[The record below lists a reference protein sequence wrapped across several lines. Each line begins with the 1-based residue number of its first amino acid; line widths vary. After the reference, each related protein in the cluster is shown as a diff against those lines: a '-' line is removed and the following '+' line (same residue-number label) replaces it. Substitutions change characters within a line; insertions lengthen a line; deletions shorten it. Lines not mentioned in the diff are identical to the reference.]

1 MILRAYH
8 NVLIVCVFSHFST
21 LFGDIKETQREHK
34 TTMERT
40 QQPTITSGSL
50 VRISMKIVAF
60 SHKYT
65 VIEADLHSYDGVESL
80 LDIQIGSA
88 MILPV
93 LEAQIVTMAIND
105 EPREIIVRAAE
116 VPTTAKALG
125 VNILGMLRYRI
136 KVVSV
141 TNIPKQPQEITT
153 FFTRRTVTIPQLCQ
167 VILAK
172 KGTFHITRSY
182 DMREAGAISEEYRI
196 VESMLKQE
204 ATRLSLDSDT
214 VRYNQKGSLQPLQ
227 PTLRGD
233 DIKIHHLLP
242 LDETISGAGSSP
254 SLRWTAPVLPL
265 HQEQALFLP
274 DLFRTALANN
284 RWLKH
289 RVADLLTD

>member
-1 MILRAYH
+1 MI
-8 NVLIVCVFSHFST
+8 N
-21 LFGDIKETQREHK
+21 
-34 TTMERT
+34 
-40 QQPTITSGSL
+40 SGSL

-60 SHKYT
+60 GHKYT
-65 VIEADLHSYDGVESL
+65 LLEADLHAYDGVESL
-80 LDIQIGSA
+80 LDIQIGSS

-93 LEAQIVTMAIND
+93 FEAHIVTMAIN
-105 EPREIIVRAAE
+105 EARELAVRAAD

-141 TNIPKQPQEITT
+141 INIPKQPQEITT
-153 FFTRRTVTIPQLCQ
+153 FFTRRTVAIPQLCQ

-196 VESMLKQE
+196 LESMLKQE
-204 ATRLSLDSDT
+204 ALRLCSDGDS
-214 VRYNQKGSLQPLQ
+214 VRHSHSHGSGDRSLQS
-227 PTLRGD
+227 LRPSLSGD
-233 DIKIHHLLP
+233 EIKIQHLLP
-242 LDETISGAGSSP
+242 LEDPINNGVSSSNHP
-254 SLRWTAPVLPL
+254 GLRWTAPVLPL

-284 RWLKH
+284 R
-289 RVADLLTD
+289 